1 MIAFLFT
8 FGLVAFLIVVGIR
21 GSVHLRTHRV
31 FTGRR
36 LSGLR
41 RSYTVPMG
49 YKATVDSRVTDETTS
64 YTRKAMVVSVLILV
78 TLSVIV
84 IGALSA
90 FIH

>member
-1 MIAFLFT
+1 MIAFLFI
-8 FGLVAFLIVVGIR
+8 FGLVAFLIVGGMR
-21 GSVHLRTHRV
+21 GSLHLRTHRV
-31 FTGRR
+31 STGRR

-49 YKATVDSRVTDETTS
+49 YRTTAGSRGVDETTR
-64 YTRKAMVVSVLILV
+64 YTRKTVVISILILV

-84 IGALSA
+84 IGALNA

>member
-1 MIAFLFT
+1 MIAFLLT

-21 GSVHLRTHRV
+21 GSVHLRTHRM

-41 RSYTVPMG
+41 RSYAVPMG
-49 YKATVDSRVTDETTS
+49 YKTTTDSKVTDEMTR
-64 YTRKAMVVSVLILV
+64 YTRKAVVILILILV
-78 TLSVIV
+78 TLTVIV
-84 IGALSA
+84 FSVLST